1 MRELQSLT
9 LGEVLAEHHRCRPA
23 VEALVCRDH
32 RVTFADLDD
41 RVSALAGALL
51 ERGVGEGDRVL
62 WLAQNCHRA
71 FETLL
76 ACARIGAVWTPV
88 NWRQSAEEMAF
99 VLDDAGP
106 AVVFW
111 QADDIGE
118 TVGRARTLA
127 GSGRATWIRQ
137 DDDEYEALA
146 AQASATAR
154 PEVDPGLPVL
164 QMYTSAFDGRPN
176 GALLD
181 QRAILLQDLVLAL
194 VMELSSDSVYL
205 ASGPLFHIWTFINAV
220 ATFHLG
226 GKVVVARR
234 VEAEELC
241 RLIDAEGCTGGM
253 ILEPTRSQMV
263 EANRD
268 GRYVLKSFRGM
279 AGTPEWNEMITVDT
293 SPWASHPG
301 VYGQTEVS
309 GLITMSALGGA
320 PAGRAGRTSPLGQVR
335 IVGPD
340 DGELPAGEVGEI
352 VCRGPIVMLGYHD
365 RPELNAERQ
374 RGGWHHTNDLG
385 RREPDGSI
393 SFVGPKTTMIKSAA
407 ENIYPAEVEACI
419 ASHPAVQEVCVI
431 GVPDPQWV
439 QSVKAVVVLRDG
451 HEIGANEIIEH
462 CRARIASY
470 KKPKAVEFTASLPR
484 TAAGTIDRAAV
495 DAAHGGGGYP
505 GTGR

>member
-1 MRELQSLT
+1 VRVLQSLT
-9 LGEVLAEHHRCRPA
+9 LGEVLAEHGRCRPS
-23 VEALVCRDH
+23 VEALVCGGDRL
-32 RVTFADLDD
+32 TFGELDR
-41 RVSALAGALL
+41 RVSALAVTLRD
-51 ERGVGEGDRVL
+51 RGVGEGSRVL

-76 ACARIGAVWTPV
+76 ACARLGAVWTPV
-88 NWRQSAEEMAF
+88 NWRQSAAEMAF
-99 VLDDAGP
+99 VLEDAKP

-111 QADDIGE
+111 QSEDIGD
-118 TVGRARTLA
+118 TVAKARDLASERALWLR
-127 GSGRATWIRQ
+127 G
-137 DDDEYEALA
+137 DDESYEELV
-146 AQASATAR
+146 ASAGQGSL
-154 PEVDPGLPVL
+154 PEVDPELPVL
-164 QMYTSAFDGRPN
+164 QMYTSAFGGRPN

-181 QRAILLQDLVLAL
+181 QAAILYQDLVLAL
-194 VMELSSDSVYL
+194 VMQLSSESVYL
-205 ASGPLFHIWTFINAV
+205 ASGPLFHIWTFINSV

-241 RLIDAEGCTGGM
+241 RLIDAEGCTNGM

-268 GRYVLKSFRGM
+268 GRYTLTSFRGM
-279 AGTPEWNEMITVDT
+279 PGSPEWNEMITVDT
-293 SPWASHPG
+293 SPWAAHPG

-309 GLITMSALGGA
+309 GLITMSALGGS
-320 PAGRAGRTSPLGQVR
+320 PAGRAGRTGPVGQVR

-340 DGELPAGEVGEI
+340 DADLPPGEVGEI
-352 VCRGPIVMLGYHD
+352 ACRGPIVMLGYHD

-385 RREPDGSI
+385 RREADGSI

-407 ENIYPAEVEACI
+407 ENIYPAEVEACL
-419 ASHPAVQEVCVI
+419 STHPAVKEVCII

-439 QSVKAVVVLRDG
+439 QSVKAVVVLREGQD
-451 HEIGANEIIEH
+451 ATADDLIEH

-470 KKPKAVEFTASLPR
+470 KKPKLVDFADALPR
-484 TAAGTIDRAAV
+484 TPAGTIDRDAV

-505 GTGR
+505 GTGGR

>member
-1 MRELQSLT
+1 VRVLQSLT
-9 LGEVLAEHHRCRPA
+9 LGEVLAEHRRCRPT
-23 VEALVCRDH
+23 VEAIVCRE
-32 RVTFADLDD
+32 RRFTFEELDR
-41 RVSALAGALL
+41 RVSALAGALQD
-51 ERGVGEGDRVL
+51 RGVGEGDRVL

-76 ACARIGAVWTPV
+76 ACARLGAVWTPV

-99 VLDDAGP
+99 VLDDARP

-111 QADDIGE
+111 QAEGIGE
-118 TVGRARTLA
+118 TVTRARELA
-127 GSGRATWIRQ
+127 TADRTIWLRQ
-137 DDDEYEALA
+137 DDSYEELLAGVDEREL
-146 AQASATAR
+146 
-154 PEVDPGLPVL
+154 PEVDPDLPVL
-164 QMYTSAFDGRPN
+164 QMYTSAFGGYPN
-176 GALLD
+176 GALID
-181 QRAILLQDLVLAL
+181 QTAILLQDLVLAL
-194 VMELSSDSVYL
+194 VLQLSSESVYL
-205 ASGPLFHIWTFINAV
+205 ASGPLFHIWTFINSVAV
-220 ATFHLG
+220 FHLG

-234 VEAEELC
+234 VDAEELC
-241 RLIDAEGCTGGM
+241 RLIDAEGCTNGM

-279 AGTPEWNEMITVDT
+279 PGSPAWNEMITVDT
-293 SPWASHPG
+293 SPWTAHAG
-301 VYGQTEVS
+301 VYGQTEVM
-309 GLITMSALGGA
+309 GLITMCALGGS
-320 PAGRAGRTSPLGQVR
+320 PAGRAGRTSPLGLVR

-340 DGELPAGEVGEI
+340 DEDLAPGEVGEI
-352 VCRGPIVMLGYHD
+352 VCRGPLVMHGYHD

-385 RREPDGSI
+385 RREADGSI

-419 ASHPAVQEVCVI
+419 ASHPAVKEVCVI

-451 HEIGANEIIEH
+451 ETADADDIIEH

-470 KKPKAVEFTASLPR
+470 KKPKLVEFTTTLPR
-484 TAAGTIDRAAV
+484 TAAGGIDREAV
-495 DAAHGGGGYP
+495 DGAHGGGGYP
-505 GTGR
+505 GTGGR